1 MKKRKKLKKELAEL
15 GLELKEDNTF
25 TNAYGVKFTLD
36 DYKEYKQKVRGVNDR
51 RRQQLEETD
60 DMSFMSGGDQL
71 GDMTL
76 RDRREML
83 RKESPF
89 LIKERRT
96 ENLNY
101 FVSRK
106 GYETNLA
113 GLEETIAHGTNKKLQ
128 IYRENLIQ
136 GGKNI
141 GLYQNNAKSRYIEK
155 AMLSLPIDLFE
166 KAFVNNELYD
176 MDYMYSLENEDDR
189 MQELL
194 DEQIAL
200 LKPIVAEW
208 KSREKAKKQEELKKL
223 EELKKQEE
231 ERKQK
236 QEKAKQTAI
245 KIQERKAKAK
255 RKKKS
260 KKR

>member
-1 MKKRKKLKKELAEL
+1 MKKRKKIKKELAEI

-25 TNAYGVKFTLD
+25 TNFYGVKFTLD
-36 DYKEYKQKVRGVNDR
+36 DYKEYKQKVRAVNEKR
-51 RRQQLEETD
+51 KQQLEATD
-60 DMSFMSGGDQL
+60 NLPLMNGTEEL

-76 RDRREML
+76 RDRRDML

-96 ENLNY
+96 ETLNY
-101 FVSRK
+101 FVTRK
-106 GYETNLA
+106 GYEKNLA
-113 GLEETIAHGTNKKLQ
+113 GLDETIANGATKKLQ

-141 GLYQNNAKSRYIEK
+141 GLYQDNAKSRYIQK

-166 KAFVNNELYD
+166 KAFINNELYD
-176 MDYMYSLENEDDR
+176 MDYMYSLENEDAR
-189 MQELL
+189 MEELL
-194 DEQIAL
+194 DEQIEL
-200 LKPIVAEW
+200 LKPIVKEW
-208 KSREKAKKQEELKKL
+208 KQREKAKRQAEQARQAELQRL
-223 EELKKQEE
+223 EK
-231 ERKQK
+231 ERIAK
-236 QEKAKQTAI
+236 QEKARETAI
-245 KIQERKAKAK
+245 KIQQRKEKAK